1 MNSKQSLSLQNYQDV
16 PANTRR
22 WSVLTGLIRWAV
34 RALLRLLKDLRSDAE
49 TIAQGVKD
57 VWNGP
62 ELDPKRFAKEP
73 PAWWHIK
80 TPVADVKTKP
90 KKAGNVVDFDVY
102 TPEEILEMSQA
113 EYAVKVGGIGIQDWQ
128 TTRKRAARES
138 QKVRAETYDFDGD
151 DVLTERDKGEMLAH
165 TPPLNNEH
173 LARAIKAGIQEGKSL
188 LEISAQTG
196 FSVPYIKMYSA
207 CLTAAKRPAN
217 PSPTSSRG
225 V

>member
-1 MNSKQSLSLQNYQDV
+1 MNSKQSCGLQNSPLV
-16 PANTRR
+16 PEATKRGSALSGLTR
-22 WSVLTGLIRWAV
+22 LAG
-34 RALLRLLKDLRSDAE
+34 RALSHLLKDLKSDAA
-49 TIAQGVKD
+49 TIIQGVKD
-57 VWNGP
+57 VWAGP
-62 ELDPKRFAKEP
+62 ELDPKRYAENP
-73 PAWWHIK
+73 PGYWNVK

-90 KKAGNVVDFDVY
+90 KKAGNAVEFDVY

-138 QKVRAETYDFDGD
+138 QKSNAETYAFDED
-151 DVLTERDKGEMLAH
+151 DILTERDKGEMLAH

-173 LARAIKAGIQEGKSL
+173 LARTIKAGIQEGKSL

-207 CLTAAKRPAN
+207 CLTAAKRPA
-217 PSPTSSRG
+217 SPLPHFE
-225 V
+225 

>member
-1 MNSKQSLSLQNYQDV
+1 MNSKQSCDLQNSPLV

-22 WSVLTGLIRWAV
+22 WSVLIGLTRLAG
-34 RALLRLLKDLRSDAE
+34 RALSHLLKDLKSDAE
-49 TIAQGVKD
+49 TIIQGIKD
-57 VWNGP
+57 VWSGP
-62 ELDPKRFAKEP
+62 ELNPKRFAKEP
-73 PAWWHIK
+73 PAWWNIK

-90 KKAGNVVDFDVY
+90 KKAGNAVEFDVY

-138 QKVRAETYDFDGD
+138 QKSNAETYAFDEHD
-151 DVLTERDKGEMLAH
+151 ILTERDKGEMLAH

-173 LARAIKAGIQEGKSL
+173 LARTIKAGIQEGKSL

-207 CLTAAKRPAN
+207 CLTAAKRPA
-217 PSPTSSRG
+217 SPLPHFE
-225 V
+225 